1 MKPNSPVQVS
11 RLLQLTTKQLHYFYA
26 NQTGYLNKCYY
37 YFSYYLNNNPRYR
50 EYLVVYKF
58 STLNLKKTKFFQLK
72 PIDKT

>member
-1 MKPNSPVQVS
+1 MLT
-11 RLLQLTTKQLHYFYA
+11 RLAITINVTTITY
-26 NQTGYLNKCYY
+26 YLNK
-37 YFSYYLNNNPRYR
+37 NPGYR